1 MPKRK
6 DLKKILV
13 VGAGP
18 IIIGQACE
26 FDYSGTQACKALK
39 DEGYKVVLIN
49 SNPAT
54 IMTDP
59 DVADKTYIEPI
70 TLEVLEKILKKEK
83 PDAILPTM
91 GGQTALN
98 LAMEA
103 EKKGVLK
110 KYKIFSSSKNL
121 QSFKNNIKK
130 LSLTTPVKKIFEAI
144 NSHSSK
150 SEIRYV
156 GGCLRKILNNEKV
169 DDIDLATNLNPLEVS
184 ETLKKNNI
192 NFYESGIE
200 HGTITAIIDNH
211 KFEIT
216 SLREDIFTDGRH
228 ARVKFSKDWKKDAA
242 RRDFTINS
250 IYADLDG
257 NLFDP
262 YNGKKDIEKGQ
273 VSFIGDPEKR
283 IKEDYLRI
291 LRYLRFFLNYSKQP
305 HEEGIIKI
313 IKINIKGISIISK
326 ERLLDE
332 LKKLL
337 RSNQLEKLSKD
348 IFSIDLI
355 LLIFPELKNI
365 KRVLYAIKDKNK
377 AFINLDFMFI
387 LFSMIID
394 ETDNLEYFLYKYNI
408 SKKDQKRAYAING
421 FYNDKS
427 GSKTLNE

>member
-1 MPKRK
+1 MKN
-6 DLKKILV
+6 
-13 VGAGP
+13 
-18 IIIGQACE
+18 
-26 FDYSGTQACKALK
+26 FF
-39 DEGYKVVLIN
+39 N
-49 SNPAT
+49 
-54 IMTDP
+54 
-59 DVADKTYIEPI
+59 
-70 TLEVLEKILKKEK
+70 
-83 PDAILPTM
+83 
-91 GGQTALN
+91 
-98 LAMEA
+98 
-103 EKKGVLK
+103 
-110 KYKIFSSSKNL
+110 KIFSSSKNL
-121 QSFKNNIKK
+121 HSFKNNIKK

-144 NSHSSK
+144 DSHSSE

-184 ETLKKNNI
+184 KILKKNNI

-200 HGTITAIIDNH
+200 HGTITAVIDDH

-228 ARVKFSKDWKKDAA
+228 AKVKFSKDWKKDAA

-250 IYADLDG
+250 IYADLNG

-262 YNGKKDIEKGQ
+262 YNGKKDIEIGQ
-273 VSFIGDPEKR
+273 VSFIGDAEKR

-305 HEEGIIKI
+305 HKEDIIKV
-313 IKINIKGISIISK
+313 IKININGISVISK

-337 RSNQLEKLSKD
+337 RSDQLEKLSKD
-348 IFSIDLI
+348 KFSIDLI

-365 KRVLYAIKDKNK
+365 KSVINAIKVKK
-377 AFINLDFMFI
+377 KLFAELDFIFI
-387 LFSMIID
+387 LFLMIID

-408 SKKDQKRAYAING
+408 SKKDEKRANAINS
-421 FYNDKS
+421 FYNEKNE
-427 GSKTLNE
+427 SKTLNEANLNKVLYYDGKQAVIDILNFKIIKTKKVDKKLFSLLELYKNMITPSLPVGANLLMTRYKIPEGRQLGSMLRLIEEEWIKNNFEISEKQIDNIIKG

>member
-1 MPKRK
+1 MKN
-6 DLKKILV
+6 
-13 VGAGP
+13 
-18 IIIGQACE
+18 
-26 FDYSGTQACKALK
+26 F
-39 DEGYKVVLIN
+39 
-49 SNPAT
+49 
-54 IMTDP
+54 
-59 DVADKTYIEPI
+59 
-70 TLEVLEKILKKEK
+70 
-83 PDAILPTM
+83 
-91 GGQTALN
+91 LN
-98 LAMEA
+98 
-103 EKKGVLK
+103 
-110 KYKIFSSSKNL
+110 KIFSSSKNL

-200 HGTITAIIDNH
+200 HGTITAIIDEH

-228 ARVKFSKDWKKDAA
+228 AKVKFSKDWKKDAA

-250 IYADLDG
+250 IYADLNG

-262 YNGKKDIEKGQ
+262 YNGKKDIEIGQ
-273 VSFIGDPEKR
+273 VSFIGDAEKR

-305 HEEGIIKI
+305 HKEEIIKT
-313 IKINIKGISIISK
+313 IKINISGISIISK
-326 ERLLDE
+326 DRLLDE

-337 RSNQLEKLSKD
+337 KSNQLEKLSKD
-348 IFSIDLI
+348 KLSMDLL

-365 KRVLYAIKDKNK
+365 KSVINAIKDKK
-377 AFINLDFMFI
+377 KLFVEFDFIFI
-387 LFSMIID
+387 LFLMVID

-408 SKKDQKRAYAING
+408 SKKDKKRAYAINN
-421 FYNDKS
+421 FYNGKNV
-427 GSKTLNE
+427 SKTLNELSLNKVLYYYGKQAVIDILNFKIIKTKKVDKRLLSFLEFYRNKTPPRLPIGADLLMTRYKIPEGRKLGSMLKLIEDEWVRNNFEISDKQIDNIVKG